1 MVLKYI
7 KWWWNSNLWNEYFRF
22 MQKRKKM
29 HVYKPHQNLQ
39 QLLLTTPKVLVRD
52 KHRHAYKFN
61 NSPDRHYISFFKMY
75 ECKWILYKFCN
86 ISFVL
91 PICLVFSTSST
102 YYSCLLFDVSFL
114 SVFVTKCLCVCITT
128 IV

>member
-1 MVLKYI
+1 MMKLKLMKLI
-7 KWWWNSNLWNEYFRF
+7 FPFHAKT
-22 MQKRKKM
+22 KKKM

-52 KHRHAYKFN
+52 KHRHAYKFT

-91 PICLVFSTSST
+91 PICLVFSSSST

-114 SVFVTKCLCVCITT
+114 SVFVTKCLCVC
-128 IV
+128 VYCNYCLMSFW